1 MDCDRVQ
8 EKAAAVAGKLPERTD
23 KLGVLLGRAV
33 NREVRNYQ
41 SAAPV
46 PFDAVADGCA
56 ANMLAILS
64 VIAGET
70 GFGSTART
78 ELGVARARDGDRDGD
93 TAVDC
98 DGGGKLLCSNVTLVC
113 EEI

>member
-1 MDCDRVQ
+1 MGCDRVQ
-8 EKAAAVAGKLPERTD
+8 EKAAAVAGKLPERID

-46 PFDAVADGCA
+46 PFDAVAGGCA

-64 VIAGET
+64 MIAGET
-70 GFGSTART
+70 GFGPTART
-78 ELGVARARDGDRDGD
+78 ELGVARARGGE

-98 DGGGKLLCSNVTLVC
+98 DGGGKLLCRNVTLVC